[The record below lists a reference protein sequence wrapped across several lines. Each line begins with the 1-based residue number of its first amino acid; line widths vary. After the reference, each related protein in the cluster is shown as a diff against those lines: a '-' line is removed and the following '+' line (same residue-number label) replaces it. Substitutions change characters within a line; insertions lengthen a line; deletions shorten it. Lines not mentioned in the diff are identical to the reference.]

1 MVREWT
7 ADPRSDQDFDDGA
20 GKESK
25 MYQGKIAQI
34 KEGLAQGTDN
44 FTREEVEWLVKRV
57 EELEKENEWLKHEL
71 SYAENQGEISYWGQ
85 KMNHRRGC

>member
-1 MVREWT
+1 
-7 ADPRSDQDFDDGA
+7 
-20 GKESK
+20 

-34 KEGLAQGTDN
+34 KAQLAQGTND

-71 SYAENQGEISYWGQ
+71 SYAENQGEISF
-85 KMNHRRGC
+85 